1 MDNVY
6 VIQLIYPTER
16 RSFITGVFAAQ
27 GLADMARD
35 KLEAAL
41 SEHER
46 DCGLYY
52 QISAYELGKIPKC
65 NWE

>member
-52 QISAYELGKIPKC
+52 QISAYELGKV
-65 NWE
+65 